1 MNVGSRNS
9 TGPVQATRK
18 RISHNS
24 QKSFGC
30 SDALIRE
37 RAPALDAF
45 TIHGRDIPH
54 HLPSPS
60 PTTFANTANCQQTLN
75 HSTLKIS
82 LYRRNNVIIIIYDK
96 NFSPFIECSTRMRNA
111 TTDHVTDL

>member
-30 SDALIRE
+30 SDAMVRE

-54 HLPSPS
+54 HLPTPS
-60 PTTFANTANCQQTLN
+60 PTTFANTTNCQQAPGGCSFIL
-75 HSTLKIS
+75 ICS
-82 LYRRNNVIIIIYDK
+82 LYVNVFLPHRIELQKDK
-96 NFSPFIECSTRMRNA
+96 
-111 TTDHVTDL
+111 